1 MLFLCCLRSSPI
13 ALASAVPWHRRVNRQ
28 EPLDLA
34 TLWLVA
40 SGWMPVYSCW
50 CTTQLSHSGPL
61 SGMASHLPG
70 CNVPVLS
77 HARLLSHD
85 ARRHSGPL
93 LLSSAVPSTRSS
105 RRTGERVGADAGRQ
119 LFAGHVF
126 DGIGLLVL
134 LFDCARGYG

>member
-1 MLFLCCLRSSPI
+1 MDCSANNLGTGVPTDRNPWTWLPFGLLPQAGCLSILGCARPSGVI
-13 ALASAVPWHRRVNRQ
+13 LAPYLEWLRV
-28 EPLDLA
+28 
-34 TLWLVA
+34 
-40 SGWMPVYSCW
+40 S
-50 CTTQLSHSGPL
+50 
-61 SGMASHLPG
+61 PG
-70 CNVPVLS
+70 CNIPVLS

-93 LLSSAVPSTRSS
+93 LLSSAVPSTQSS

>member
-1 MLFLCCLRSSPI
+1 MLYLGIGVSTDRNPWTWLPFGLLPQAGCLS
-13 ALASAVPWHRRVNRQ
+13 
-28 EPLDLA
+28 
-34 TLWLVA
+34 TL
-40 SGWMPVYSCW
+40 GW

-61 SGMASHLPG
+61 SGVASHLPG

-93 LLSSAVPSTRSS
+93 LLSSAVPSTQSS
-105 RRTGERVGADAGRQ
+105 RRTGERVGADAGRK
-119 LFAGHVF
+119 LLAGHVL